1 MINARFEFVQT
12 FKDKIVKCATITLEY
27 WTEDIPSPS
36 SIQKWSN
43 TDLKCDYTPEEYK
56 QFLEKLDFEYDNGF
70 GLQQL
75 FGVVWF
81 EDGTWATRGEYD
93 GSEWW
98 EVHEIPEI
106 PDHLKIR

>member
-1 MINARFEFVQT
+1 MINAKEEFIRLCKEKTPRCV
-12 FKDKIVKCATITLEY
+12 TITLEY
-27 WTEDIPSPS
+27 WCTEKGMVETPS
-36 SIQKWSN
+36 IN
-43 TDLKCDYTPEEYK
+43 LKCYYTPEDMQE
-56 QFLEKLDFEYDNGF
+56 FLNKLDFEYDNGF
-70 GLQQL
+70 GVQRL